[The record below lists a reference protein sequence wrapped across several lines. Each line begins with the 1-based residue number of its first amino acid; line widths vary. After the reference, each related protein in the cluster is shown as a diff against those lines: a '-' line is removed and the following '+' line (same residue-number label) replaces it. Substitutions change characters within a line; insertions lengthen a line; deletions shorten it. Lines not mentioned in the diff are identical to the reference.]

1 VIFLATVLWASNA
14 PGITLSWGAS
24 PTADVVGYTVHYG
37 TASRNY
43 TQSVDAGAQTFCTIT
58 DLNVGTTY
66 YFAVTARS
74 NDGLESVPSNEV
86 SYTVPETPTQSP
98 RITSLTKT
106 AQGARLRWTSLPGMS
121 YRVVY
126 KQDLR
131 ATQWLNASPLLV
143 ATGTSLEWIDSG
155 ASASNRRF
163 YAVVMFPTAAT
174 SAATGVYISRLTVT
188 PQGPRLEWMGAS
200 GKTYRVVYKN
210 NLNDTQW
217 LDGSFIIVG
226 SDELMQWV
234 DTTAFSATQRFY
246 SVMSL

>member
-1 VIFLATVLWASNA
+1 
-14 PGITLSWGAS
+14 
-24 PTADVVGYTVHYG
+24 
-37 TASRNY
+37 
-43 TQSVDAGAQTFCTIT
+43 
-58 DLNVGTTY
+58 
-66 YFAVTARS
+66 
-74 NDGLESVPSNEV
+74 
-86 SYTVPETPTQSP
+86 
-98 RITSLTKT
+98 
-106 AQGARLRWTSLPGMS
+106 
-121 YRVVY
+121 
-126 KQDLR
+126 
-131 ATQWLNASPLLV
+131 
-143 ATGTSLEWIDSG
+143 
-155 ASASNRRF
+155 
-163 YAVVMFPTAAT
+163 MFPTAAT